1 MTYILLFWEFFK
13 MGLFSFG
20 GGMAT
25 IPFLY
30 TMAEKYTWFSK
41 DVIMDMIAIAE
52 STPGPIGVN
61 MATYAG
67 YKAAGLTGA
76 IVSTFS
82 LVIPSLIL
90 VVIVAKVL
98 EKFKE
103 NRYLK
108 SVIEGLQPAVIGLI
122 IAVFLDILKVG
133 LFAQKATA
141 IQNLDFKF
149 IAVFLFFLL
158 LLSKKDVNMII
169 YFILAGIVG
178 VACCMV

>member
-1 MTYILLFWEFFK
+1 MTYVLLFWEFFK

-30 TMAEKYTWFSK
+30 QIAEKYAWFSK
-41 DVIMDMIAIAE
+41 DIIMDMIAIAE

-76 IVSTFS
+76 VVATFS

-90 VVIVAKVL
+90 VVLVAKVL

-103 NRYLK
+103 NKYLK

-122 IAVFLDILKVG
+122 IAVFLDILKEG
-133 LFAQKATA
+133 LFTENV
-141 IQNLDFKF
+141 ISIHNLDFRF
-149 IAVFLFFLL
+149 ISVFLFFLL
-158 LLSKKDVNMII
+158 LLTKKDVNMII
-169 YFILAGIVG
+169 YFILAGVVG
-178 VACCMV
+178 MACCII